1 MSLLCL
7 NLFSEGISF
16 CNFYIHLLRL
26 KVIVGFSPKL
36 KLKTRSKGG
45 KFRMPLKHIE
55 QEFNHAEQ
63 GLLIN
68 AGLSSNGSDHF
79 LA

>member
-1 MSLLCL
+1 
-7 NLFSEGISF
+7 
-16 CNFYIHLLRL
+16 
-26 KVIVGFSPKL
+26 
-36 KLKTRSKGG
+36 
-45 KFRMPLKHIE
+45 MPLKHIE